1 MIIVLVSAQ
10 YKCKQNWRQAQWVL
24 SLWLLLHIPLKAVNL
39 SYILSE
45 VFIHVLFVSL
55 LWAVLSGPENRDG
68 EGITQEHMW
77 QWKGNYFETE
87 SRLHVKQKR
96 SNLQINTEGNPTG
109 VMTPSLL
116 MFLICIKDT
125 DRETSC
131 KYIRFTEIQY
141 EREH

>member
-1 MIIVLVSAQ
+1 M
-10 YKCKQNWRQAQWVL
+10 
-24 SLWLLLHIPLKAVNL
+24 
-39 SYILSE
+39 LSE
-45 VFIHVLFVSL
+45 LFIHVLSVSFL
-55 LWAVLSGPENRDG
+55 RAVPSDPENRDG
-68 EGITQEHMW
+68 EGFIQDHMS

-87 SRLHVKQKR
+87 SRLHVKQKC

-109 VMTPSLL
+109 ALTQNLL

-131 KYIRFTEIQY
+131 KYVRFTEIQY